1 MAAENG
7 VVTITDEVP
16 CLVDPAR
23 MFRAIFIDNHTLIP
37 QIMPHAVNTVDL
49 HSVDGGV
56 GNVKHVT
63 GVEGA
68 SMGDMKLKMDEIDME
83 NLTCKYT
90 VSDCNAYGDMV
101 DFLVSECK
109 FVASAGD
116 ESVINFQVTNNF
128 YPKGDAKMDE
138 AEIKAGREKAMEIF
152 DFVHDYLA
160 ANPDVCA

>member
-7 VVTITDEVP
+7 VVTITDEVS
-16 CLVDPAR
+16 CLVNLAR
-23 MFRAIFIDNHTLIP
+23 MFRAIFVDNHPKSCICS
-37 QIMPHAVNTVDL
+37 QQH
-49 HSVDGGV
+49 
-56 GNVKHVT
+56 
-63 GVEGA
+63 
-68 SMGDMKLKMDEIDME
+68 SMGNMKLKMDEIDME

-109 FVASAGD
+109 FVASAND

-138 AEIKAGREKAMEIF
+138 EQIKAGIMEKAREIF
-152 DFVHDYLA
+152 DFVHAYLA
-160 ANPDVCA
+160 NNPDVCA

>member
-7 VVTITDEVP
+7 VITITDEVP
-16 CLVDPAR
+16 CLVSPAR
-23 MFRAIFIDNHTLIP
+23 MFRAIFVDNHTLIP
-37 QIMPHAVNTVDL
+37 QIMPHAVNHVDL
-49 HSVDGGV
+49 HSSDGGV

-109 FVASAGD
+109 FV
-116 ESVINFQVTNNF
+116 TNNF
-128 YPKGDAKMDE
+128 HPEGDAKMDE
-138 AEIKAGREKAMEIF
+138 EEIKAGREKAMEIY
-152 DFVHDYLA
+152 DFVHAYLA
-160 ANPDVCA
+160 NNPDVFANNT

>member
-7 VVTITDEVP
+7 VVTITDEVSF
-16 CLVDPAR
+16 LVNFAR
-23 MFRAIFIDNHTLIP
+23 MFRAIFVDNHPKSCICS
-37 QIMPHAVNTVDL
+37 QQRD
-49 HSVDGGV
+49 
-56 GNVKHVT
+56 
-63 GVEGA
+63 
-68 SMGDMKLKMDEIDME
+68 SMGNMKLKMDEIDYE

-109 FVASAGD
+109 FVASAND

-138 AEIKAGREKAMEIF
+138 EEIKAGMEKAREIF
-152 DFVHDYLA
+152 DFVHA
-160 ANPDVCA
+160 